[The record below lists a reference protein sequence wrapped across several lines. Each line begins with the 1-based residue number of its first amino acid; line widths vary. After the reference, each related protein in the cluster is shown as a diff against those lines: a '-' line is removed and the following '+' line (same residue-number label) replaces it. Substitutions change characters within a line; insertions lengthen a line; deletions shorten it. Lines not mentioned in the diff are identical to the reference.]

1 MRACGRF
8 LVFFLAL
15 TALAA
20 AVQPIYR
27 VDADT
32 LFLPLDGVALNARNG
47 HVAWRLPRYQGQT
60 YTDGHGLLLLS
71 WVSGITPK
79 IGHRTTSICRV
90 RTRDGKKL
98 WCSEESA
105 VHEWVVDASG
115 ERIYV
120 HSPGRLEVLT
130 TRDGRHDQGFHLS
143 DDDALT
149 MLPLPTRGLL
159 LLEREHG
166 QVKTAWR
173 YQPGAATLEPESVP
187 AALYPFRSED
197 HGLLLYAK
205 PKREFFLAAPFHLL
219 FGRHDEREAPSA
231 AAFPRASLTRQGFI
245 FTDWQGSS
253 PVVRG
258 GNYAGALW
266 QAPRAAEDP
275 KLAVSN
281 RTAMM
286 LEPDGDSSHL
296 QAWQLDTGA
305 PAFRETL
312 PGTYAFMQ
320 AGNGVLVLQSAHEV
334 RLLDAA
340 SGAERWR
347 VSGHQGALAAIAQ
360 SSIVFWEDGGSL
372 IALARRNGALLWRV
386 HFQSF

>member
-1 MRACGRF
+1 MAF
-8 LVFFLAL
+8 SAW
-15 TALAA
+15 AA
-20 AVQPIYR
+20 AVQPVYR
-27 VDADT
+27 VDANT
-32 LFLPLDGVALNARNG
+32 LFLHLDGVALNARNG
-47 HVAWRLPRYQGQT
+47 HVAWRFPRYQGQT

-79 IGHRTTSICRV
+79 IGHRTTSICRI

-115 ERIYV
+115 ERLYV

-130 TRDGRHDQGFHLS
+130 TRDGRHDQGFSLHN
-143 DDDALT
+143 DDALT
-149 MLPLPTRGLL
+149 MLPLPSRGLL
-159 LLEREHG
+159 LLERAHG
-166 QVKTAWR
+166 QVKAALR
-173 YQPGAATLEPESVP
+173 YQPGAATLEPENVP

-219 FGRHDEREAPSA
+219 FGRHDENEGESA
-231 AAFPRASLTRQGFI
+231 VTTGFPRASLTRQGFI
-245 FTDWQGSS
+245 FTDWQGSA

-258 GNYAGALW
+258 GNYEGALW
-266 QAPRAAEDP
+266 QAPRAAEEP
-275 KLAVSN
+275 KLAISN
-281 RTAMM
+281 RTAVM
-286 LEPDGDSSHL
+286 LEPDGASSQL
-296 QAWQLDTGA
+296 QGWQLDSGTQV
-305 PAFRETL
+305 FRETL
-312 PGTYAFMQ
+312 PGGYAVLE
-320 AGNGVLVLQSAHEV
+320 AGGGVLVLQAEREV

-347 VSGHQGALAAIAQ
+347 VEAHEGALAAIAQ

-386 HFQSF
+386 RFQSF